1 MTPSV
6 MVPRVPAPRTPCNTC
21 RFQQDGKCMMFGTI
35 NMLGGKITYNPA
47 SVTYISHCR
56 GNYYDPNG
64 TGGDNNHSGV
74 ANPP

>member
-1 MTPSV
+1 
-6 MVPRVPAPRTPCNTC
+6 
-21 RFQQDGKCMMFGTI
+21 MMFGTI